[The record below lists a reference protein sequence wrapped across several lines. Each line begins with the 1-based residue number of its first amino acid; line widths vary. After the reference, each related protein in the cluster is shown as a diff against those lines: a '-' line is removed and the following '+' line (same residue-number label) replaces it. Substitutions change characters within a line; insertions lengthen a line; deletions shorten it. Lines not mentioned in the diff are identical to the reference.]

1 MFKALKDSKIIAISE
16 QKYVIV
22 EIEEETKE
30 IPLSPEAHF
39 PYLVFDEVVKDD
51 EHTVENYV
59 QCDGEFVLTTTEKAI
74 ELKKEQVRQVRS
86 EYFETYVDWYQ
97 SKPLYWEELS
107 ETEKKYRGEYRI
119 YLKDC
124 TKKSEWWKTD
134 PLGYEEWLVIYHP
147 VTEEESGN

>member
-1 MFKALKDSKIIAISE
+1 MYKALKDEKIIAISE

-22 EIEEETKE
+22 ETEEETKE

-39 PYLVFDEVVKDD
+39 PCLVFDEVVKDD
-51 EHTVENYV
+51 EHTVEDYV

-107 ETEKKYRGEYRI
+107 ETEKQYRSEYRQ
-119 YLKDC
+119 YLKDY
-124 TKKSEWWKTD
+124 TKEDKWWEQNPMT
-134 PLGYEEWLVIYHP
+134 YEEWLVATHP
-147 VTEEESGN
+147 VEQ